1 MARLILN
8 RHSFPSVTNDHLL
21 PLFPLRRRLNG
32 GGRTLVALT
41 FTALLLTHGAFGAD
55 APQRTGMASDIAQ
68 LIAGKQHPLL
78 HKTDLSGLAE
88 ELSRLYPANTA
99 SLLWLG
105 DNGSQ
110 AAVDAA
116 LTILKNAADSGL
128 NPADYD
134 AAALEQALRTAKTQA
149 LSDREQAAYDTA
161 LSAALLRLIHD
172 LHEGR
177 IHPRILGY
185 PLEFGGKPRLNGADV
200 IKQALARQTLP
211 QLPRQVEPTF
221 AQYQQLKQALAG
233 LRQLPKEAPFPALT
247 LQKTLH
253 SGDPYPQLAALQ
265 QRLIALGVWPQ
276 TIDAQQL
283 PTDYSGPFLEGVQNF
298 QRQHGLQAD
307 GILGKD
313 TLALLNQ
320 TRDQQISQIELTMER
335 LRWLPETLSGPL
347 IIVNIPA
354 FELMAFHSLEDGQ
367 ALSMK
372 VIVGKAEQNQTP
384 VLFEDM
390 QYLEFQPYWNIP
402 RSILDKEI
410 VPRMLDDLA
419 FLQNQDI
426 ELVQRPGSSSESP
439 LDMFADL
446 SEGKIRAR
454 QRPGSRNPLG
464 KVKFIFP
471 NKEDVY
477 LHDTPTHALFDR
489 SRRDFSHGCVRVAEA
504 DKLAEF
510 VLSYQSGWD
519 KPAIEQA
526 MAGSKTQRVK
536 LTQSIP
542 VLFFYATSFVDR
554 DNRLHFYRD
563 IYNQD
568 EALKKALNK
577 TDAPKND
584 SLISGK
590 NPSAG

>member
-1 MARLILN
+1 M
-8 RHSFPSVTNDHLL
+8 
-21 PLFPLRRRLNG
+21 
-32 GGRTLVALT
+32 
-41 FTALLLTHGAFGAD
+41 LLTHGFASAD
-55 APQRTGMASDIAQ
+55 TATPHPEIAANIAR
-68 LIAGKQHPLL
+68 LLAGKQHPVL
-78 HKTDLSGLAE
+78 HNSDLSGLTE

-105 DNGSQ
+105 NDRSQ
-110 AAVDAA
+110 ATIDAA
-116 LTILKNAADSGL
+116 LALLKNAAESGL
-128 NPADYD
+128 EPADYD
-134 AAALEQALRTAKTQA
+134 AASLEQALRPAKSQA
-149 LSDREQAAYDTA
+149 LSDQELAAYDTA
-161 LSAALLRLIHD
+161 LSTALLRLVHD
-172 LHEGR
+172 LHQGR
-177 IHPRILGY
+177 VHPQTLGY
-185 PLEFGGKPRLNGADV
+185 PREFGGKPRLNGAEL

-211 QLPRQVEPTF
+211 QLVQQAEPTF
-221 AQYQQLKQALAG
+221 GQYRQLKQALAE
-233 LRQLPKEAPFPALT
+233 LRQLPAEKPFQALT
-247 LQKTLH
+247 LEKSLH
-253 SGDPYPQLAALQ
+253 PGDAYPQLAALQ
-265 QRLIALGVWPQ
+265 QRLAALAAWPKSA
-276 TIDAQQL
+276 TSSQL
-283 PTDYSGPFLEGVQNF
+283 PADYSGPLVEGVQNL

-307 GILGKD
+307 GVLGKE

-320 TRDQQISQIELTMER
+320 TRNEQISQIELSMER

-347 IIVNIPA
+347 IMVNIPA
-354 FELMAFHSLEDGQ
+354 FELMAFHSLDDGQ

-410 VPRMLDDLA
+410 IPRMLDDLA

-426 ELVQRPGSSSESP
+426 ELVQRANSESESA

-446 SEGKIRAR
+446 QEGKIRAR

-489 SRRDFSHGCVRVAEA
+489 GRRDFSHGCVRVAEA
-504 DKLAEF
+504 QKLAEF
-510 VLSYQSGWD
+510 VLGYQSGWD
-519 KPAIEQA
+519 KTAIEQA

-554 DNRLHFYRD
+554 DNHVRFYRD

-568 EALKKALNK
+568 AALKKALNK
-577 TDAPKND
+577 SDTPQND
-584 SLISGK
+584 NLISGK
-590 NPSAG
+590 SPSAG